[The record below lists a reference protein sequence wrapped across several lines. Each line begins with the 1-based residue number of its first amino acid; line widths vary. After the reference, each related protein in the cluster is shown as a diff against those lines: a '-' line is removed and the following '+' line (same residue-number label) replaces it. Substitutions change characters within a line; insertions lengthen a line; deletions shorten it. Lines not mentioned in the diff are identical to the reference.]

1 MQIWVDADACPRAIK
16 EVLVRAAQRRR
27 VLTVF
32 VANRDTRLPPDD
44 CLRSVRVK
52 QGFDVADREIVD
64 RISAG
69 DLVVTADV
77 PLAADVVER
86 GATALN
92 PRGTLYTEDNVQE
105 LLAQRDLMDELRS
118 LDMVRGGPPPFG
130 AGEVRAFSNQLDRFL
145 TRNGA

>member
-1 MQIWVDADACPRAIK
+1 MQIWVDADACPRAVR
-16 EVLVRAAQRRR
+16 EVLVRAARRRR
-27 VLTVF
+27 VTTVF
-32 VANRDTRLPPDD
+32 VANREVRLPADD
-44 CLRSVRVK
+44 CLRALRVK
-52 QGFDVADREIVD
+52 QGFDVADREIVE
-64 RISAG
+64 RIEAG

-77 PLAADVVER
+77 PLAAEVVER

-130 AGEVRAFSNQLDRFL
+130 AAEVRAFSNQLDRYL
-145 TRNGA
+145 TRRGS